1 MYSQEYYFLGEES
14 IETRLLVVK
23 CTEEHILKK
32 RSISPMIK
40 ILLQNIRQELLVRI
54 IITYSRQYT
63 FVFPEKAFS
72 CKRNNRNKILGI
84 SAKARVL
91 GEKSTENTYHTIAFF
106 PQ

>member
-14 IETRLLVVK
+14 IETRLLLVK
-23 CTEEHILKK
+23 GTEEHILKK

-63 FVFPEKAFS
+63 FAFPEKAFS